1 MVVTRLTRAKSDCA
15 RRSASWA
22 RVRDSPTR
30 RFTSISAV
38 INNVAITKTAKRTK
52 VAVSWAGG
60 NVLHRKKCSNAKAE
74 RATDKRPGPNPPK
87 RLLTVTASR
96 KHDEGASIGHAST
109 SATPQEIIA
118 RP

>member
-1 MVVTRLTRAKSDCA
+1 MVVTRLTCAKSDCA

-22 RVRDSPTR
+22 RVRDSSTR

-38 INNVAITKTAKRTK
+38 ISKVSITKTANRKK

-74 RATDKRPGPNPPK
+74 RTTDKSPGPNPPK
-87 RLLTVTASR
+87 RLLAVTARR
-96 KHDEGASIGHAST
+96 KHDEGASIGQASPR
-109 SATPQEIIA
+109 ATPQEIIA